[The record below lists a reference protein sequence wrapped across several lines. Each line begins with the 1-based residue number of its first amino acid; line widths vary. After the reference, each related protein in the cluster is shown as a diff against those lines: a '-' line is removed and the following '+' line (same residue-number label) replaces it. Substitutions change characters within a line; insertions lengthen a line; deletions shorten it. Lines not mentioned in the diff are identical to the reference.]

1 MIKYFPIGTV
11 VAIKDRIENVMI
23 TGYYGR
29 DFNQE
34 VKVCDYVGVAYPNG
48 KEKLCFNHSD
58 INAVYHMGLENSDY
72 ARLNEEL
79 MVGRETKEE
88 VETEVV
94 ADMPVDIETVQ
105 DQEIP
110 SELMSDGVKQESVMT
125 NLDDLVSDFKFTMN
139 YGGSV
144 TEEETEEA
152 MELPDLDLSMIG
164 IAETPKSGEVKY
176 EFNEQGEVIAEHL

>member
-58 INAVYHMGLENSDY
+58 INAVYHMGLENNDY
-72 ARLNEEL
+72 VRLNEEL
-79 MVGRETKEE
+79 MAGRETEE
-88 VETEVV
+88 VKAEEVV
-94 ADMPVDIETVQ
+94 DTPVDIETVQ

-110 SELMSDGVKQESVMT
+110 REVMGDGVKQENVMT
-125 NLDDLVSDFKFTMN
+125 SLDDLVSDFKFAMN
-139 YGGSV
+139 YGGTV
-144 TEEETEEA
+144 VDEKAEEP

-164 IAETPKSGEVKY
+164 VTETAKSGEVKY
-176 EFNEQGEVIAEHL
+176 EFNERGEVIAEHL